1 MKRSLVPVIYD
12 FKRSFLRISTLVL
25 LVVFIV
31 AGVALSYLSYTM
43 ISSLAGPVRTI
54 GLLVI
59 DNSHVIVYGIAYDFA
74 GKPLHDATLIFLSSS
89 GQKILETK
97 VSGTYKLEFNLPTNT
112 SINRVKIISNGRS
125 LVLPVFGLQPPDV
138 KPCVYYYATY
148 DAFPMSEAGGV
159 LGFSFNET
167 SRTGTLLAFSL
178 LIIDKSSGEA
188 SLQVVAVNTSRS
200 DLKPHLTLLV
210 GSAKISH
217 EPPAPYIYLSK
228 HPISAEYHAL
238 TIDKNI
244 VTTTVKYNPED
255 NYIIVLIKG
264 SDKAAVINVNRLQPA
279 KSFMAGSML
288 SSSGLSLFLNF
299 FPIVFLY
306 LAYVMLAKPKAT
318 GALEFILARP
328 VTKWD
333 LYMTRFLSG
342 ILVALVSSAIFVVA
356 LDIASLA
363 LWGITFSPYVSIV
376 MFLALFVGL
385 TAWYSFCYMIASGI
399 KSSSG
404 YLAVSI
410 VLYLL
415 FAMFWGLIVFLIMMT
430 TGIGM
435 SSPGAESLSYK
446 VNLLNPI
453 KISDLILYYMRLH
466 YGLVAPISWI
476 NPAIVAGISIVW
488 IIVPFIIGYLLFK
501 RD

>member
-1 MKRSLVPVIYD
+1 MRRSLVPVIYD
-12 FKRSFLRISTLVL
+12 FKRSFLRLSTVVL

-31 AGVALSYLSYTM
+31 AGVGLSYLSYTM
-43 ISSLAGPVRTI
+43 ISGLAGPVRTM

-59 DNSHVIVYGIAYDFA
+59 DNDHAIAYGVAYDFA

-97 VSGTYKLEFNLPTNT
+97 VSGPYKLEFNLPANT
-112 SINRVKIISNGRS
+112 SISRVKIMSNGKS
-125 LVLPVFGLQPPDV
+125 LVMPVLVLQPPDV
-138 KPCVYYYATY
+138 KPSVYYYAAY
-148 DAFPMSEAGGV
+148 NALPMTEAGGV
-159 LGFSFNET
+159 LGFSSNK
-167 SRTGTLLAFSL
+167 TGKPSTFVVFSL

-188 SLQVVAVNTSRS
+188 SLQVVAVNTSRP

-210 GSAKISH
+210 GSAKISRGLSS
-217 EPPAPYIYLSK
+217 PYINISK
-228 HPISAEYHAL
+228 YHVSAKYHAL
-238 TIDKNI
+238 TIDKNV
-244 VTTTVKYNPED
+244 VTAIVKYNPDD
-255 NYIIVLIKG
+255 NYVIVSIKG
-264 SDKAAVINVNRLQPA
+264 VDEAAAIRIDRLQPA

-342 ILVALVSSAIFVVA
+342 VLVALVSSAIFVVA

-363 LWGITFSPYVSIV
+363 LWGITFSPYILTI

-404 YLAVSI
+404 YLAISI

-415 FAMFWGLIVFLIMMT
+415 FAMFWGLIVFLIMMA
-430 TGIGM
+430 TGIGI
-435 SSPGAESLSYK
+435 STSGAESLSYK
-446 VNLLNPI
+446 INLFNPV

-466 YGLVAPISWI
+466 YGLVSPIDWI
-476 NPAIVAGISIVW
+476 NPAIVACISIAW
-488 IIVPFIIGYLLFK
+488 IIVPFIIGYLLFRK
-501 RD
+501 D